1 MKKIIFIIIGI
12 GLIILVN
19 SLFFT
24 ENVYIEKKQK
34 ITNCDVCLVTNEN
47 TAIKIAEAILFD
59 YYGKEKIENERPY
72 TIDLMPN
79 NTWLIRGSLS
89 KNFFEKILYPDI
101 SMLGGSFEILING
114 KDGQVIS
121 ITHYK

>member
-1 MKKIIFIIIGI
+1 MA
-12 GLIILVN
+12 N
-19 SLFFT
+19 SIFFT
-24 ENVYIEKKQK
+24 KDVYIEKNQK
-34 ITNCDVCLVTNEN
+34 ITNCDDCLVTNEG
-47 TAIKIAEAILFD
+47 TAVKIAEAILFD
-59 YYGKEKIENERPY
+59 YYDKGKIENERPY

-89 KNFFEKILYPDI
+89 KNFFEKILYTDI
-101 SMLGGSFEILING
+101 PMLGGSFEILING